1 MSTTTTVAPAG
12 IPVAPGPVNPPPPEV
27 SNPSKPGRKTNQLQ
41 YMQNV
46 VVKTL
51 WKHQFAWP
59 FYQPVDAIKLNL
71 PVSPRPPP
79 LCGADSCKG
88 CPGALAE
95 VLPQMWLVLA
105 GGGEDSPGPTV
116 TREHEGLLRGVGEW
130 RATVSRYVGWGEP
143 GPHDGG
149 RGGMGWCDGAQG
161 QRLTR
166 ACVLSPVTLPSRSD
180 AQSGSRPHRLSVL
193 TSHRWL
199 SALDSENPECR
210 QETPW
215 AGTWW
220 PGLRAQLSLD
230 HLRGPE
236 RGWESGWELGPT
248 HLPSGDQPQCH
259 SSVCL

>member
-88 CPGALAE
+88 F
-95 VLPQMWLVLA
+95 
-105 GGGEDSPGPTV
+105 
-116 TREHEGLLRGVGEW
+116 
-130 RATVSRYVGWGEP
+130 
-143 GPHDGG
+143 G
-149 RGGMGWCDGAQG
+149 RGAASDVAGAGRRWGGQPRAHSDQG
-161 QRLTR
+161 
-166 ACVLSPVTLPSRSD
+166 A
-180 AQSGSRPHRLSVL
+180 
-193 TSHRWL
+193 
-199 SALDSENPECR
+199 
-210 QETPW
+210 
-215 AGTWW
+215 
-220 PGLRAQLSLD
+220 
-230 HLRGPE
+230 RGA
-236 RGWESGWELGPT
+236 T
-248 HLPSGDQPQCH
+248 
-259 SSVCL
+259 